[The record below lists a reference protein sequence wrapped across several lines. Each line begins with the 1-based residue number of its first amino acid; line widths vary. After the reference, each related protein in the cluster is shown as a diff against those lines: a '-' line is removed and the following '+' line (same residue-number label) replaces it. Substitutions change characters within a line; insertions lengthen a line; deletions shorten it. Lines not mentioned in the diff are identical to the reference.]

1 MSHLSPTIRQTRN
14 GRAIQLGMLRD
25 VSVFQIDLPLVDLPA
40 ELNGLKVLHITDT
53 HFGQRW
59 CEGHDKL
66 LATIAELNAD
76 LIAFTGDWVEDKYDF
91 RLGLDVAQRF
101 ARGLVSKFGTFSC
114 LGNHDGDLIA
124 PYLLDA
130 GVKLMVGERRSILG
144 GESAI
149 EILGL
154 PGVARLDLSPTLIES
169 FGPRA
174 PSTLRLV
181 LTHYPDHIR
190 QLSPLNAHL
199 VLTGHT
205 HGGQICLPG
214 AKPIIT
220 HDSLP
225 KELSSGIH
233 QFGETWMHTSRG
245 IGCAAWNIRV
255 LCPPEIT
262 MIRLVRTLDGVAT

>member
-1 MSHLSPTIRQTRN
+1 MPESTPTIRQTRR
-14 GRAIQLGMLRD
+14 GRAIQIGMLRD
-25 VSVFQIDLPLVDLPA
+25 VAIFEIDLPIVGLPP
-40 ELNGLKVLHITDT
+40 ELDGLRILHVSDA

-59 CEGHDKL
+59 CPGYDKL
-66 LATIAELNAD
+66 LATIADLNAD
-76 LIAFTGDWVEDKYDF
+76 LIAFTGDWVEDKFDF

-130 GVKLMVGERRSILG
+130 GVKLMVGERRRILG
-144 GESAI
+144 GDSAI

-154 PGVARLDLSPTLIES
+154 PGVARQDLSPTLIDS
-169 FGPRA
+169 FVPRL
-174 PSTLRLV
+174 PDTLRLV

-190 QLSPLNAHL
+190 QLAPLNAHL

-205 HGGQICLPG
+205 HGGQICMPG
-214 AKPIIT
+214 ARPIIT

-225 KELSSGIH
+225 KAQSSGLH
-233 QFGETWMHTSRG
+233 QFGKTWMHASRG
-245 IGCAAWNIRV
+245 IGTTAWNIR
-255 LCPPEIT
+255 LFCPAEIT
-262 MIRLVRTLDGVAT
+262 LIRLVRTLD